1 MSLLTRRPS
10 PDLPNFLLVH
20 GRAEPHPD
28 VGLVIGQRYRF
39 RECGVAQVG
48 QFDTAG
54 NPVLFD
60 VELESAE
67 DIEVLRKAI
76 LSIRNPATP
85 IVCVVP
91 QMERRLILRAH
102 ALGAEAVLHRPL
114 VATTVFATLDRILA
128 RQRQKLWEHLD
139 SEAATGLI
147 AGTSVLE
154 DLFAFAHGAETV
166 TQRQLY
172 DRADDVID
180 SLGEAGLNNWMD
192 TLRAHHSQTYRHS
205 LLVTGF
211 AVSFGQQLG
220 MRRDDLRRLS
230 LSGLLHDIGKAMIPE
245 DVLEKPG
252 PLTPEESL
260 IMRQHVTFGR
270 EILTRQGGFAPEMI
284 DVVASHH
291 EMLDGSGYPD
301 GLPGEKIKD
310 LVRVLTIADIFAALV
325 EHRAYK
331 APMDCETAY
340 SILESMQGKLDMAL
354 VRAFRP
360 LAMRGPMAA

>member
-1 MSLLTRRPS
+1 MSLLIRRPS
-10 PDLPNFLLVH
+10 TDIPSFLLVH
-20 GRAEPHPD
+20 GGSQPQED
-28 VGLVIGQRYRF
+28 LGLVIGQRYRF

-48 QFDTAG
+48 AFDTGG
-54 NPVLFD
+54 NPVIFD
-60 VELESAE
+60 VALETAE
-67 DIEVLRKAI
+67 DIEALRRAI
-76 LSIRNPATP
+76 LAIRNPATP
-85 IVCVVP
+85 ILCVVP
-91 QMERRLILRAH
+91 QVERRLILRAH

-114 VATTVFATLDRILA
+114 LPATVFGTLDRILD
-128 RQRQKLWEHLD
+128 RQRQKLWQQMD
-139 SEAATGLI
+139 GDAGAGLM

-154 DLFAFAHGAETV
+154 DLFAFAHGAETI
-166 TQRQLY
+166 TQRQLF

-180 SLGEAGLNNWMD
+180 SLGEVGLNNWMD

-211 AVSFGQQLG
+211 AVGFGQQLG

-252 PLTPEESL
+252 PLNAEESA

-270 EILTRQGGFAPEMI
+270 EILARQGGFAPEMI

-301 GLPGEKIKD
+301 GLQAGQIRD

-354 VRAFRP
+354 VRAFRT
-360 LAMRGPMAA
+360 LAMRGPLAA